1 MAEPLKRTSIGSEEL
16 LAKPDKGLVE
26 HLAEVT
32 TLGAEI
38 AQRLGLPELLKAKVL
53 LACAFHDIGKGTLD
67 FQEYI
72 RGKKPK
78 AYPHALASLPFVLL
92 AESLLAQRY
101 GWERYRVEAT
111 AAVLT
116 HHSPLGSELYK
127 SFETVAYHPEL
138 KQALCEVWALL
149 EAHGVRELPSVEEFW
164 RTVQLW
170 LQNSPAALLDTS
182 FSVNG
187 TNRTLRGILQGLP
200 PQEFAQVKATLH
212 LADWLA
218 SAKIHQ
224 PSVLFLRNGSAAVEA
239 HMLNKPLRAFQ
250 TEAHKATGADILR
263 LRAPTGTGKTEA
275 LLLWTGNA
283 ERLLYLLPTQ
293 ATTDAMWRR
302 LREIYGD
309 DAVALAHGRALYML
323 RRELRRESDEDPLD
337 ERLFGSVFARP
348 VTVATLDQ
356 YLLAHLHGRHWEE
369 RRTLARRATVVLDEI
384 HAYEPYT
391 LGLLLE
397 ALEREPPA
405 RLALASATLPEP
417 LLALF
422 PCGTLI
428 EAELELWQRT
438 RHRVE
443 LREGSLL
450 EDGAEE
456 ALRYARDGKR
466 VLVIANTVRDAQ
478 ALYHKLA
485 EWGWA
490 NLTLLHA
497 RFMLRDRMQ
506 KEERVS
512 QAEPGAIFV
521 ATQVV
526 EVSLDISY
534 EVLITEI
541 APVDALVQRLGRV
554 NRQGELA
561 PAPVLIY
568 TQWSEGTQ
576 RVYGKELLA
585 WSLEILA
592 QLPPTPTDREL
603 AQATHQ
609 LYERVVPTEEW
620 QRELAEGRAT
630 LDELQR
636 ILGCYTIDLSDE
648 ALRERFTARRGM
660 VTVEVLPAQFVEEAY
675 QLKEQ
680 GELWRLPE
688 LLVPVPIWW
697 FRVCA
702 EQFSSLSDLHIT
714 QTTLAYDEERG
725 LARPSGAALF
735 PSGVILD

>member
-1 MAEPLKRTSIGSEEL
+1 
-16 LAKPDKGLVE
+16 
-26 HLAEVT
+26 
-32 TLGAEI
+32 
-38 AQRLGLPELLKAKVL
+38 
-53 LACAFHDIGKGTLD
+53 
-67 FQEYI
+67 
-72 RGKKPK
+72 
-78 AYPHALASLPFVLL
+78 
-92 AESLLAQRY
+92 
-101 GWERYRVEAT
+101 
-111 AAVLT
+111 VLT
-116 HHSPLGSELYK
+116 HHSPLGPELYK
-127 SFETVAYHPEL
+127 GFETVAYHPGL
-138 KQALCEVWALL
+138 KQVLCEVWALL
-149 EAHGVRELPSVEEFW
+149 QAHGVRGLPSVEEFW
-164 RTVQLW
+164 RTVQPW
-170 LQNSPAALLDTS
+170 LQNSPAALLEAS
-182 FSVNG
+182 FSVDG

-200 PQEFAQVKATLH
+200 PQEFAQVKAVLH

-218 SAKIHQ
+218 SARKPQ
-224 PSVLFLRNGSAAVEA
+224 PSLLFLSNGDSALQA
-239 HMLNKPLRAFQ
+239 HVRSFTKTLREFQ
-250 TEAHKATGADILR
+250 RKAQQARHTDILW

-275 LLLWTGNA
+275 LLLWAGDT

-293 ATTDAMWRR
+293 ATTNAMWRR
-302 LREIYGD
+302 LRRIYGE

-422 PCGTLI
+422 PRGMLI
-428 EAELELWQRT
+428 EAEPELWQRT

-478 ALYHKLA
+478 ALYQRLA
-485 EWGWA
+485 ETGWA
-490 NLTLLHA
+490 DLTLLHA
-497 RFMLRDRMQ
+497 RFILRDRMQ

-512 QAEPGAIFV
+512 QAEPGAIFI

-554 NRQGELA
+554 NRQGEHA

-592 QLPPTPTDREL
+592 QLPPTPTDRDL
-603 AQATHQ
+603 AEATHQ

-620 QRELAEGRAT
+620 QRELDEGRAT

-648 ALRERFTARRGM
+648 VLRERFTARRGM

-697 FRVCA
+697 FREFS
-702 EQFSSLSDLHIT
+702 EQFSPISDLGVV
-714 QTTLAYDEERG
+714 QTMLTYDAELG
-725 LARPSGAALF
+725 LHPPSQST
-735 PSGVILD
+735 PDSRISIL

>member
-1 MAEPLKRTSIGSEEL
+1 
-16 LAKPDKGLVE
+16 
-26 HLAEVT
+26 
-32 TLGAEI
+32 
-38 AQRLGLPELLKAKVL
+38 
-53 LACAFHDIGKGTLD
+53 
-67 FQEYI
+67 
-72 RGKKPK
+72 
-78 AYPHALASLPFVLL
+78 
-92 AESLLAQRY
+92 
-101 GWERYRVEAT
+101 
-111 AAVLT
+111 
-116 HHSPLGSELYK
+116 LYK
-127 SFETVAYHPEL
+127 GFETVAYHPEL
-138 KQALCEVWALL
+138 EQALCEVWALL
-149 EAHGVRELPSVEEFW
+149 QAHGARELPSVEEFW
-164 RTVQLW
+164 RTVQPW
-170 LQNSPAALLDTS
+170 LQNSPAALLEAS
-182 FSVNG
+182 FSVDG

-200 PQEFAQVKATLH
+200 PQEFAQVKAVLH

-218 SAKIHQ
+218 SARKPQ
-224 PSVLFLRNGSAAVEA
+224 PSLLFLSNGDSALQA
-239 HMLNKPLRAFQ
+239 HVSALNKPLRRFQ
-250 TEAHKATGADILR
+250 RQAHQARHTEVLW

-275 LLLWTGNA
+275 LLLWAGDT

-293 ATTDAMWRR
+293 ATTNAMWRR
-302 LREIYGD
+302 LRRIYGK

-422 PCGTLI
+422 PRGMLI
-428 EAELELWQRT
+428 EAEPELWQRT

-443 LREGSLL
+443 LRKGSLL

-478 ALYHKLA
+478 ALYQRLA
-485 EWGWA
+485 ETGWA
-490 NLTLLHA
+490 DLMLLHA
-497 RFMLRDRMQ
+497 RFILRDRMQ

-512 QAEPGAIFV
+512 QAEPGAIFI

-541 APVDALVQRLGRV
+541 APVDALVQRMGRV
-554 NRQGELA
+554 NRQGEHA

-576 RVYGKELLA
+576 SVYGKELLA

-592 QLPPTPTDREL
+592 QLPPMPTDRDL
-603 AQATHQ
+603 AEATHQ

-620 QRELAEGRAT
+620 QRELAEGRAI

-675 QLKEQ
+675 RLKEQ

-697 FRVCA
+697 FREFAGCFA
-702 EQFSSLSDLHIT
+702 PNSDLRVIQADLPYT
-714 QTTLAYDEERG
+714 EAL
-725 LARPSGAALF
+725 GAAV
-735 PSGVILD
+735 PARIEGSAAILE